1 MPNIASVL
9 KAEISRLARK
19 ETRGESDRLKKAV
32 SSQRAEI
39 VALKRRLADV
49 EKLVAQLGKAS
60 RSRAAVSQSNGEPD
74 GAAPQGSRFSAKGLA
89 SNRKRLGLSAAD
101 FGLLVGVSG
110 QAIYLWEAGKTRPRE
125 EAIAAIIALRGAGKQ
140 EVAARLEQLK
150 TESAQA

>member
-1 MPNIASVL
+1 MPNIASVF

-19 ETRGESDRLKKAV
+19 EMREEGDRLKKAL
-32 SSQRAEI
+32 SGQRAEI
-39 VALKRRLADV
+39 IALKRRLAEV
-49 EKLVAQLGKAS
+49 EKLVAQQGKAP
-60 RSRAAVSQSNGEPD
+60 RGRPVVPTSNGEPD

-125 EAIAAIIALRGAGKQ
+125 DAVAAIIALRGAGKQ
-140 EVAARLEQLK
+140 EVASRLEKLK
-150 TESAQA
+150 AKSTAA

>member
-9 KAEISRLARK
+9 KSEISRLARK

-32 SSQRAEI
+32 SAQRAEI
-39 VALKRRLADV
+39 VALKRRLAEV
-49 EKLVAQLGKAS
+49 EKMLAQMGKAS
-60 RSRAAVSQSNGEPD
+60 RSRASLADQANEP
-74 GAAPQGSRFSAKGLA
+74 GAPEPRGSRFSAKGLA

-125 EAIAAIIALRGAGKQ
+125 EAIAAIIALRGIGKQ
-140 EVAARLEQLK
+140 EAAARLEQLK
-150 TESAQA
+150 AQTAAA

>member
-1 MPNIASVL
+1 MPNIASVF

-19 ETRGESDRLKKAV
+19 EMREEGDRLKKAL
-32 SSQRAEI
+32 SGQRAEI
-39 VALKRRLADV
+39 IALKRRLAEV
-49 EKLVAQLGKAS
+49 EKLIAQQGKAP
-60 RSRAAVSQSNGEPD
+60 RNRPAVPTSNGESD

-125 EAIAAIIALRGAGKQ
+125 DAVAAIIALRGAGKQ
-140 EVAARLEQLK
+140 EVASRLEKLK
-150 TESAQA
+150 AKSTAA